1 MIKETSFK
9 NSFGDSLFGNEWIID
24 KPKGVV
30 IIVTGMAEHSERY
43 NDFALFLN
51 KHYMNV
57 ISIDYYGQGK
67 NGNLGHGAVDFFS
80 KFTKTVDEIALKMK
94 DKYNLPIYLF
104 SHSMGSFIAQS
115 YIENY
120 HNIDKVVIC
129 GTNYMGAMGALG
141 FLVAKI
147 VVRKNNKEKPA
158 GLLNNL
164 AIGAYEKSCK
174 GEDSKNAWLSYNKE
188 NYHAYDKDPL
198 SGYHCS
204 NGFYYEFTKGLAS
217 LNKKDKLKE
226 ISKILPILIIGG
238 DHDVV
243 GKNGV
248 GPKKLNELY
257 HKYNLDSELIIYKN
271 MKHEIL
277 NEDGKMNVYKDIVNF
292 YKTKANSA
300 Y

>member
-57 ISIDYYGQGK
+57 ISIDCYGQGK
-67 NGNLGHGAVDFFS
+67 NGNLGHGASGFFS

-104 SHSMGSFIAQS
+104 AHSMGSFIAQS

-120 HNIDKVVIC
+120 HNIDKIVIC
-129 GTNYMGAMGALG
+129 GTNYMGAMGVLG

-174 GEDSKNAWLSYNKE
+174 DEDSKNAWLSYNKE
-188 NYHAYDKDPL
+188 NYHAYDKDSL

-217 LNKKDKLKE
+217 LNKKEKLKG
-226 ISKILPILIIGG
+226 INKNLPILIIGG

-248 GPKKLNELY
+248 GPTKLNELY
-257 HKYNLDSELIIYKN
+257 HKYNLNSELIIYKN

-277 NEDGKMNVYKDIVNF
+277 NEDDKMNVYKDIVNF
-292 YKTKANSA
+292 YKTKANST

>member
-238 DHDVV
+238 DHDIV

-248 GPKKLNELY
+248 GPTKLNELY

-292 YKTKANSA
+292 YKTKANST

>member
-9 NSFGDSLFGNEWIID
+9 NSFGDTLFGNEWLVD
-24 KPKGVV
+24 KPKGVI

-43 NDFALFLN
+43 DDFASFLN

-57 ISIDYYGQGK
+57 ISLDHYGQGK

-80 KFTKTVDEIALKMK
+80 KYTKTVDELALKMK
-94 DKYNLPIYLF
+94 DEYNLPVYLF

-120 HNIDKVVIC
+120 HNLDKVVIC
-129 GTNYMGAMGALG
+129 GTNYMGAMGGLG
-141 FLVAKI
+141 FFVAKL
-147 VVRKNNKEKPA
+147 VVTKKNREDPA
-158 GLLNNL
+158 GLLNSL

-174 GEDSKNAWLSYNKE
+174 GEDSKNAWLSYNKD

-217 LNKKDKLKE
+217 LNKKAKLKT
-226 ISKILPILIIGG
+226 INKNLPIFIIGG

-243 GKNGV
+243 GKNGA
-248 GPKKLNELY
+248 GPTKLNDLY
-257 HKYNLDSELIIYKN
+257 QKYDLNSELKLYKN

-277 NEDGKMNVYKDIVNF
+277 NEDNKMDVYKDVVNF
-292 YKTKANSA
+292 YKGK
-300 Y
+300 